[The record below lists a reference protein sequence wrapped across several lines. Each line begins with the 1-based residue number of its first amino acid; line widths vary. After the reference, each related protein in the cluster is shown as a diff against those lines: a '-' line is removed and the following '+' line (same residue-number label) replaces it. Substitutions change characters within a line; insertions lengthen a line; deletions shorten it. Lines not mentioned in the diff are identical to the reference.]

1 MVSNKK
7 ILLSGIT
14 ATGKLTLANY
24 IGAIKNMVKL
34 QDEYE
39 NYIFIADLHALTL
52 PIDPKELENN
62 RRNIF
67 ALFLACGIDTNK
79 STLFFQS
86 DVLEHGLMNW
96 LILTNTTIGEL
107 SRMTQFKDK
116 SSKIKTANGMETI
129 PTGLLMYPTL
139 MVADIL
145 LYNAD
150 VIPVGIDQK
159 QHVELTRNLA
169 TRLNNKFKT
178 NFKVPEPYIPEVGA
192 KIMSLVEP
200 TKKMSK
206 SDKNEKASIYL
217 LDDPEVAYKKIM
229 KAVTDSEGK
238 IYLSDDK
245 PGIKNLLTIY
255 SALKN
260 ISLQETEQLF
270 LEKNY
275 GELKQ
280 AVGQEVKSFLIE
292 IQSKYT
298 EAIKNIDIEAKKG
311 AIKARETANKNLKSL
326 MKGIGLDNESK

>member
-1 MVSNKK
+1 MQKK
-7 ILLSGIT
+7 IMLSGIT

-34 QDEYE
+34 QDDYE

-52 PIDPKELENN
+52 PIEPETLNQN
-62 RRNIF
+62 RKNIF
-67 ALFLACGIDTNK
+67 ALFRACGIDIEKT
-79 STLFFQS
+79 TLFFQS
-86 DVLEHGLMNW
+86 DVMEHGLMNW

-139 MVADIL
+139 MVGDIL

-150 VIPVGIDQK
+150 IIPVGIDQK

-169 TRLNNKFKT
+169 IRLNNKFKT
-178 NFKVPEPYIPEVGA
+178 NFKIPEPYIPEVGA

-206 SDKNEKASIYL
+206 SDKNAKASIYL
-217 LDDPEVAYKKIM
+217 LDNPDEAYQKIM

-238 IYLSDDK
+238 IYISNEK

-255 SALKN
+255 SALAN
-260 ISLQETEQLF
+260 ISLNEA
-270 LEKNY
+270 EKI
-275 GELKQ
+275 
-280 AVGQEVKSFLIE
+280 F
-292 IQSKYT
+292 
-298 EAIKNIDIEAKKG
+298 
-311 AIKARETANKNLKSL
+311 ANKNYAELKSQTAQLVKDLLIRIQEKYNFYINNVENESKIGAEKAQKFANINLKKL
-326 MKGIGLDNESK
+326 MKGLGLNNESK